1 MEFRLLE
8 DSDYETLCKWWK
20 WWRFSAPPK
29 DALPHNGKGGIM
41 VSRDGVDVCAGF
53 IYFTNS
59 TMCWI
64 EFIVSNPEVKENRKE
79 VITFLINEL
88 CVLAKRAGVKV
99 AYTSLK
105 SPSLINNFSECEF
118 ITGSSNC
125 TEMIKVL

>member
-8 DSDYETLCKWWK
+8 DLDYDTLCKWWK

-29 DALPHNGKGGIM
+29 DSLPHNGKGGIM
-41 VSRDGVDVCAGF
+41 VSRDSVDVCAGF

-59 TMCWI
+59 NMCWI

-79 VITFLINEL
+79 AITFLINEL
-88 CVLAKRAGVKV
+88 SELAKRAGVKV

-105 SPSLINNFSECEF
+105 SQSLINNFSECEF

>member
-8 DSDYETLCKWWK
+8 DSDYDKLCQWWK

-29 DALPHNGKGGIM
+29 DTLPHEGKGGIM

-59 TMCWI
+59 PICWI

-79 VITFLINEL
+79 AITFLISEL
-88 CVLAKRAGVKV
+88 CVLAKRAGVKI

-105 SPSLINNFSECEF
+105 SQSLINNYSECEF
-118 ITGSSNC
+118 IIGSSNC